1 MLEFIESYHDIK
13 GMLISGKKSAVD
25 FDIFKQL
32 QFDYNELLKNF
43 KNLQDVYLTVY
54 GNEKGSSQEDERD
67 YLSEINFL
75 KMELVRCQ
83 NSLNEFVSLAEGEI
97 SQRNTEIENLENS
110 IACLKNDIVKLNR
123 EMDFLVS

>member
-1 MLEFIESYHDIK
+1 MLKFIESDHDIK
-13 GMLISGKKSAVD
+13 GMLISGKKAVD
-25 FDIFKQL
+25 FDTFKQL
-32 QFDYNELLKNF
+32 QYDYNELQKNF
-43 KNLQDVYLTVY
+43 KNLQDVYLAVY
-54 GNEKGSSQEDERD
+54 GNGKGSRQEDERD

-75 KMELVRCQ
+75 KRELVKCQ

-110 IACLKNDIVKLNR
+110 IACLKNDIMKLNR